1 MERTTIYL
9 NNIIKENLLDISLR
23 ESKKEGKRVG
33 MAEIIREALLEYL
46 KRRGS
51 AVKSEAP
58 ATIRMLATKGA
69 LNEDFE
75 KRVKEVQKKLNKWK
89 I

>member
-9 NNIIKENLLDISLR
+9 DNIIKENLLDISLR

-46 KRRGS
+46 KRRGN
-51 AVKSEAP
+51 AVKSETP
-58 ATIRMLATKGA
+58 KVVRMLATKGA
-69 LNEDFE
+69 LNKDFE
-75 KRVKEVQKKLNKWK
+75 KRVKDVQKKLNKWK

>member
-9 NNIIKENLLDISLR
+9 DNIIKENLLDISLR

-46 KRRGS
+46 KRRGN
-51 AVKSEAP
+51 AVKSETP
-58 ATIRMLATKGA
+58 KVVRMLATKGA
-69 LNEDFE
+69 LNKDFE
-75 KRVKEVQKKLNKWK
+75 KRVKDAQKEFRKWK